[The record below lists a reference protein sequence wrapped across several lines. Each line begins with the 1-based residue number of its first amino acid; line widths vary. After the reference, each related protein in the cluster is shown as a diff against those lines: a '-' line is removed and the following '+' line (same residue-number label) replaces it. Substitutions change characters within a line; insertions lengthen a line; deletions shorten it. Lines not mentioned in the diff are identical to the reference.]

1 MIRTIGLT
9 NFKCFV
15 QAEIEFGRLNVF
27 AGANGT
33 GKSTIIQALLLL
45 YQSVHSGHLERDR
58 LQLNGRLVDLGTGRD
73 VLYKRSEADRFD
85 LFLRDENQART
96 IIGYVPAAEQNHI
109 LKSLVDPG
117 GSNLDG
123 LKNKLLY
130 LSADRLGPQRSYP
143 MNLDDSSGNEVGRRG
158 EFAPLLYGR
167 TRSQQ
172 ISNAMLLLEN
182 SDKRSFAD
190 VESQFSLW
198 MGRLF
203 PGFQVRTENL
213 EQLDSVML
221 GLNLQREVGAAEY
234 FRPGNVGFGVSVAL
248 PVILAGLL
256 ADKETTFI
264 VENPEAHL
272 HPSAQSLVGEFLA
285 RVAAGGAQVF
295 VETHSDHVVN
305 GMRIAFRNGVLSKDD
320 LSFFAFS
327 KTDAYGSHRITTVQL
342 DESGDFDVRPDTF
355 FDQADKDLKLIYGI
369 G

>member
-1 MIRTIGLT
+1 MNDAPQEKKAESLFDEEVIESSERIDNPFDPSKINVVRESMSIFQAIRKIQLH
-9 NFKCFV
+9 
-15 QAEIEFGRLNVF
+15 EIKLDPDFQRNLVWDDTRQSRLIE
-27 AGANGT
+27 
-33 GKSTIIQALLLL
+33 SILLKIPLPAFYL
-45 YQSVHSGHLERDR
+45 DAIEPDR
-58 LQLNGRLVDLGTGRD
+58 WV
-73 VLYKRSEADRFD
+73 V
-85 LFLRDENQART
+85 
-96 IIGYVPAAEQNHI
+96 
-109 LKSLVDPG
+109 
-117 GSNLDG
+117 
-123 LKNKLLY
+123 
-130 LSADRLGPQRSYP
+130 
-143 MNLDDSSGNEVGRRG
+143 
-158 EFAPLLYGR
+158 APLLYGR